1 MGKARI
7 EEHIAESLYR
17 ITPLYDLTRVED
29 ELNAMTEGDEQ
40 ALLLEALRSLGTL
53 QRERDALRD
62 SMLQLIDLWRSGLD
76 PADIPPVDP
85 VTPGPESYEGERVS
99 GDLFDAINA
108 ARTVAGAP
116 TLTRDTLLDL
126 ATRWHLWD
134 LVAQG
139 RMRINTPDSTP
150 LTRALAAGFAAEDA
164 DMLLAGS
171 RTDVDAVVEYWG
183 NDILS
188 AEWTHCGVA
197 YAHGGRG
204 NLWGV
209 TLATA
214 GVQPAARPAKDPA
227 RESADDTAAELD
239 DIKPPESDTPA
250 EIASVAAELAVAG
263 QRVRGAE
270 IEIAR
275 QREQIR
281 QRDERRV
288 KLQALLDAQTQ
299 TVFAWAA
306 RWNTTLQPGAVVDT
320 VEVPG
325 FYTPSP
331 RSTRTRMGVRNDSR
345 NIMPDYWVDYDERD
359 INIVPEWDNDTE
371 SRLQKT
377 DAMTD
382 AAVFFNTAVE
392 PGVLR
397 WRPRFRYGE
406 LLSIAPS
413 GDPVLCEV
421 RLVPRSVRP
430 LPGEATLFANPE
442 SDADRT
448 LTDVVMSHICAR
460 DVFEVGQ
467 EVLVMWLMHLGDWT
481 PTVIGWRREP
491 LPCPGSRSSWR
502 QVG

>member
-7 EEHIAESLYR
+7 EEHIAESLYV
-17 ITPLYDLTRVED
+17 ITPLYDLTRIQD
-29 ELNAMTEGDEQ
+29 ELDAMAEGDEQ
-40 ALLLEALRSLGTL
+40 ALLFEAMRSLVTL
-53 QRERDALRD
+53 HRERDALRD
-62 SMLQLIDLWRSGLD
+62 SMLQLIDLWRSGLE

-85 VTPGPESYEGERVS
+85 VTPGPEAYEGERVS
-99 GDLFDAINA
+99 DDLFDAINA
-108 ARTVAGAP
+108 ARTAAGVPA
-116 TLTRDTLLDL
+116 LTREDALDN

-134 LVAQG
+134 LRVQS
-139 RMRINTPDSTP
+139 RMRINTPTSTP

-164 DMLLAGS
+164 DMLLAGN

-183 NDILS
+183 DDILS
-188 AEWTHCGVA
+188 TEWTHCGVA

-214 GVQPAARPAKDPA
+214 GAQPAARPANDPA
-227 RESADDTAAELD
+227 RESADDTGDELD
-239 DIKPPESDTPA
+239 GIKPPESDTPA
-250 EIASVAAELAVAG
+250 EIASVATELAVAG
-263 QRVRGAE
+263 QRVRAAE

-275 QREQIR
+275 LREQIR
-281 QRDERRV
+281 QRDERRA
-288 KLQALLDAQTQ
+288 KLQALLDAQTE

-325 FYTPSP
+325 FYTQSP
-331 RSTRTRMGVRNDSR
+331 RSTRTRMGVRNDRS
-345 NIMPDYWVDYDERD
+345 NIIPDYWVDYDERD

-382 AAVFFNTAVE
+382 AAVFFNAAVE

-397 WRPRFRYGE
+397 WRPRFRYAE

-413 GDPVLCEV
+413 GDPVLCDV
-421 RLVPRSVRP
+421 RLLTRLARP
-430 LPGEATLFANPE
+430 LPGEAALFANPE

-448 LTDVVMSHICAR
+448 LSDVIMSHVCAR
-460 DVFEVGQ
+460 DVFEVGH

-481 PTVIGWRREP
+481 PTVVGWRREP

-502 QVG
+502 QL